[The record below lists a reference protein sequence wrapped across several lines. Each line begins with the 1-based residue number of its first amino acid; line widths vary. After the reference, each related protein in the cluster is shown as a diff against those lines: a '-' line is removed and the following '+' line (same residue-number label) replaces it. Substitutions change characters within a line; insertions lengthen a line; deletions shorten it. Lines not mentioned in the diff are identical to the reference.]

1 MPVIEL
7 DMLLA
12 FVNRADSLH
21 EKASKLFTKIVKGE
35 MLNVKVAASAYLE
48 YNLIL
53 RSKGYADEDVYQDV
67 MMFKTIPN
75 LGEIPLTSNIILE
88 ASNLRRKYGLTFFDS
103 LHAASATI
111 HDKEIISLDTAYAN
125 IKELKLTDPRLL

>member
-1 MPVIEL
+1 MVVC
-7 DMLLA
+7 
-12 FVNRADSLH
+12 F
-21 EKASKLFTKIVKGE
+21 
-35 MLNVKVAASAYLE
+35 KVAASAYLE

-53 RSKGYADEDVYQDV
+53 RFKGCTDEDV
-67 MMFKTIPN
+67 MMFKIIPN

-125 IKELKLTDPRLL
+125 IKELKLIDPRSL

>member
-1 MPVIEL
+1 MPIIEL

-12 FVNRADSLH
+12 FVNKADSLH

-53 RSKGYADEDVYQDV
+53 RSKGYTDENVYQDV

-88 ASNLRRKYGLTFFDS
+88 ASNLRRKYRLTFFDS

-111 HDKEIISLDTAYAN
+111 FDKEIISLDTAYAN